1 VAVGGDK
8 TESGRVIRI
17 DILMCTFR
25 RPEVTQALTA
35 LTQQIS
41 PDGVELAI
49 IVADNDATE
58 SARELVASVSK
69 TSPIPIT
76 YIHAPKHNISVA
88 RNACLDST
96 NADWIVFVDDD
107 EIAPND
113 WIVSLWEYANQ
124 SSVNAVFG
132 PANAIYPDGAPSWV
146 VQLDLH
152 SNLAAPKRGIV
163 ETGYTSN
170 AMLSWKGQIWADQRF
185 ELARG
190 RSGGE
195 DTEFFFRLGRLGA
208 TFGFAEK
215 AAVVEHVPHDRLSM
229 TWLRRRRFRM
239 GQSYVSSATSRRER
253 ATLGLKALMKL
264 VFCFLRS
271 GLHIL
276 DPVKRRFWF
285 LRGVLHCGVVAG
297 CLSVRDLELY

>member
-1 VAVGGDK
+1 
-8 TESGRVIRI
+8 VIRI

-113 WIVSLWEYANQ
+113 WIV
-124 SSVNAVFG
+124 
-132 PANAIYPDGAPSWV
+132 APSWV